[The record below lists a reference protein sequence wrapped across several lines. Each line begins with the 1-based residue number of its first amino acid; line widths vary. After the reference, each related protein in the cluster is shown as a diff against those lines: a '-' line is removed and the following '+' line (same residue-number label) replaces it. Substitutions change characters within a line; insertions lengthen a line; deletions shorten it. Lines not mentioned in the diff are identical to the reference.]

1 MTPAPR
7 RRAAHIDYRW
17 IALSN
22 TTLGILM
29 ASLNA
34 STVLIALPAI
44 FRGIGINP
52 LAPGETDYLL
62 WLLVGYTLVLAVML
76 VPAGRVSDMFGR
88 VRLYNAGFLVF
99 ALASIA
105 SYLVPG
111 TGNGAVLWLIG
122 ARMVQAVGG
131 AFLMANSAAILTDAF
146 PADQRGFAMG
156 VNQIAGLAGGFIGL
170 LLGGVLAAV
179 DWRAIFLVSVPFGV
193 IGTVWAYLMLHE
205 TATIRHH
212 QRFDWLGLTLFGV
225 GLSAIL
231 VASNFALQPSGDS
244 AMGWTNPWIIGGLVG
259 GLVLLVAFVVVELR
273 VSDPLFKM
281 ELFRTRRF
289 ATGNIAGA
297 LSSVARGG
305 LQLILIVWLQ
315 GIWLPQHGY
324 SFDQTPLWAGIYM
337 LPMTAGF
344 LISGPLSGALSDR
357 FGSRG
362 FATAGMLLSVAGF
375 VGLMLIPA
383 NFDYP
388 VFAALLLLLGIS
400 QGVFAAPN
408 TASVMNAVPAAF
420 RGVASGMRAAFLNV
434 GQSISLTVIFTLVVM
449 GLSASLPGALTSH
462 LTAAGLPAP
471 MTAALSQIPPIGA
484 LFAAFLGY
492 NPMGMMIPPA
502 QLAALPA
509 ATRSA
514 ILDTSFFPQLL
525 SGPFVDGLRV
535 AFSACAVVSLGAAAA
550 SWWNGP
556 EPEPEAVTSHAT
568 APVAEAM
575 LEVAVAE
582 AVVEPEAG

>member
-1 MTPAPR
+1 VTSATPR

-44 FRGIGINP
+44 FRGIGVNP
-52 LAPGETDYLL
+52 LGAGETDYLL
-62 WLLVGYTLVLAVML
+62 WMLVGYTLVLAVML
-76 VPAGRVSDMFGR
+76 VPAGRLSDMFGR
-88 VRLYNAGFLVF
+88 VRLYNAGFAVF
-99 ALASIA
+99 AVASIA
-105 SYLVPG
+105 CFFVPG
-111 TGNGAVLWLIG
+111 TGNQAVLWLIG
-122 ARMVQAVGG
+122 ARMLQAVGG

-170 LLGGVLAAV
+170 LLGGILAEV

-193 IGTVWAYLMLHE
+193 IGAIWAYLMLHE
-205 TATIRHH
+205 TATIRRH
-212 QRFDWLGLTLFGV
+212 QKFDWLGMVLFGV
-225 GLSAIL
+225 GLTSIL
-231 VASNFALQPSGDS
+231 VAFNFALQPSGTS
-244 AMGWTNPWIIGGLVG
+244 TMGWTNPTIIAGVVG
-259 GLVLLVAFVVVELR
+259 GLILLAIFVVVELR
-273 VSDPLFKM
+273 VPDPLFKM
-281 ELFRTRRF
+281 ELFRSRRF
-289 ATGNIAGA
+289 ASGNIAGA
-297 LSSVARGG
+297 LSSIARGG

-324 SFDQTPLWAGIYM
+324 AFDQTPLWAGIYM
-337 LPMTAGF
+337 LPLTVGF
-344 LISGPLSGALSDR
+344 LISGPLSGALSDK

-362 FATAGMLLSVAGF
+362 FATAGMLLSAAGF
-375 VGLMLIPA
+375 VGLMLVPA

-388 VFAALLLLLGIS
+388 VFAALLLLLGVS

-434 GQSISLTVIFTLVVM
+434 GQSLSLTVIFTLVVM
-449 GLSASLPGALTSH
+449 GLSANLPQALTSH
-462 LTAAGLPAP
+462 LTAAGLPAQ
-471 MTAALSQIPPIGA
+471 MAEGLSHIPPIGA

-492 NPMGMMIPPA
+492 NPMGMMIPPD
-502 QLAALPA
+502 QLAALPE
-509 ATRSA
+509 ATRTA

-550 SWWNGP
+550 SWFNGP
-556 EPEPEAVTSHAT
+556 EVEPVAHVH

-575 LEVAVAE
+575 LEAAVAE